1 MENTFEFDVE
11 SDELASLSEEE
22 RESSWFN
29 VSNLVGHEKK
39 KRNVERKS
47 LRSQILMEQ
56 QVKMDIVKENR
67 EPAAKRTK
75 VTHHRP
81 VNVTKPVQ
89 KETKGFAFVP
99 PRVKSG
105 NSTVPQPFNFMKREE
120 ERKRLKMLKENGKGA
135 TEVDDVVTMKS
146 GNLFPSKE
154 QPKKRSFSTSR
165 LNELAK
171 PKPKVRPRIQDDIQ
185 LPKKVQHKMK
195 LESVLAPPPPLQ
207 KSTRPTTKVISKSRF
222 VC

>member
-11 SDELASLSEEE
+11 SDELATLSEEE
-22 RESSWFN
+22 GESSWFN
-29 VSNLVGHEKK
+29 VSTNLAGHEKK
-39 KRNVERKS
+39 RQNVKRKS

-56 QVKMDIVKENR
+56 QAKIDIVKENR

-81 VNVTKPVQ
+81 VNVTKSQ
-89 KETKGFAFVP
+89 KKETKGFTFVP

-120 ERKRLKMLKENGKGA
+120 ERKRLKMLKENGNGA

-146 GNLFPSKE
+146 GNLLPSKE

-195 LESVLAPPPPLQ
+195 LESVLAAPPPLQ
-207 KSTRPTTKVISKSRF
+207 KSTRPPTKVNNQAMSL
-222 VC
+222 